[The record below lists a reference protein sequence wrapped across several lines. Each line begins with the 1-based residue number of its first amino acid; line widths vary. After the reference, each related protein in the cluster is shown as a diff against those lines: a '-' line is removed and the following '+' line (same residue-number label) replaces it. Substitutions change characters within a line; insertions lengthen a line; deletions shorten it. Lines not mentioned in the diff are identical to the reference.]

1 MDGTAMTMSNFY
13 EYLYGRVM
21 AADDAPQGIRKHPDG
36 SPCTAKSDETCP
48 ILRHEKRIDE
58 SDVLDPHL
66 GEESRGTEGNETA
79 ESPEERAR
87 REYAKVVAR
96 YTNADGS
103 KKRGWLKTPN
113 GKDTNLDERQWV
125 QVRTPSFKRW
135 FGDWERLAELYAARD
150 FALNGEPVAE
160 VSGEDFQKDPTG
172 ANTLIDRV
180 ADYFAKI
187 GGKAESPDLGTVELT
202 REGAKSSV
210 AHGIGSRKAAAFAA
224 VKDVIEKGVVFDRN
238 DNWKDRGYATAT
250 IVAPIR
256 MGGMDYVC
264 ELVVNRHRDRNAFYL
279 HEVNL
284 KEKLSDTIKTATGA
298 VSIGESARPVRSIIA
313 QRLAEVN
320 PHAVSKVIDEN
331 GEPKV
336 VYHGARTN
344 KKFTVFK
351 NAETFFTD
359 NMRIAEMFADE
370 YAYRL
375 VIDGKTYEINSREA
389 NDIAGILEPF
399 YPQDILTPWVEN
411 GSNIL
416 EDVSIEQLN
425 ELLEDGS
432 VQSWFDSFDGA
443 TEVRI
448 EPAANKL
455 FECFLN
461 IRDPRKLDFGG
472 KTWIPDVEGSL
483 TDAKGGDGVIATN
496 IVEGGYLAEIDGEE
510 PPPATD
516 YVVFSPSQ
524 IKSATDN
531 TGAFSQG
538 DDDIGR

>member
-1 MDGTAMTMSNFY
+1 M
-13 EYLYGRVM
+13 
-21 AADDAPQGIRKHPDG
+21 
-36 SPCTAKSDETCP
+36 
-48 ILRHEKRIDE
+48 
-58 SDVLDPHL
+58 
-66 GEESRGTEGNETA
+66 
-79 ESPEERAR
+79 
-87 REYAKVVAR
+87 
-96 YTNADGS
+96 
-103 KKRGWLKTPN
+103 
-113 GKDTNLDERQWV
+113 
-125 QVRTPSFKRW
+125 
-135 FGDWERLAELYAARD
+135 
-150 FALNGEPVAE
+150 
-160 VSGEDFQKDPTG
+160 
-172 ANTLIDRV
+172 
-180 ADYFAKI
+180 
-187 GGKAESPDLGTVELT
+187 
-202 REGAKSSV
+202 
-210 AHGIGSRKAAAFAA
+210 
-224 VKDVIEKGVVFDRN
+224 
-238 DNWKDRGYATAT
+238 
-250 IVAPIR
+250 
-256 MGGMDYVC
+256 
-264 ELVVNRHRDRNAFYL
+264 
-279 HEVNL
+279 
-284 KEKLSDTIKTATGA
+284 
-298 VSIGESARPVRSIIA
+298 
-313 QRLAEVN
+313 
-320 PHAVSKVIDEN
+320 IDEN

-344 KKFTVFK
+344 EKFTVFK

-416 EDVSIEQLN
+416 EDVSVEQLN

-432 VQSWFDSFDGA
+432 VPSWFDSFDGA

-461 IRDPRKLDFGG
+461 IRDPRRLDFGG

-516 YVVFSPSQ
+516 YVVLSPNQ

-531 TGAFSQG
+531 TGAFSQE